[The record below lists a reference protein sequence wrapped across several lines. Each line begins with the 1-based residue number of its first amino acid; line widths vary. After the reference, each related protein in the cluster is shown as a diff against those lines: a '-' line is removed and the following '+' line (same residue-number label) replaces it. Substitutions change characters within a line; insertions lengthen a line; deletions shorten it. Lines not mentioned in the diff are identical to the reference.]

1 VHQLPISAG
10 EIWLPMVYAL
20 FYATVLLTLGSV
32 IFERRDFR

>member
-10 EIWLPMVYAL
+10 EVLMPMAYAVL
-20 FYATVLLTLGSV
+20 YATVLLALGSL